1 MSATTPALSVAT
13 LFQERESQR
22 RKDREAEEHLQR
34 RRQEELAA
42 FRKRLDEFELT
53 NDRVEATLTRVKRA
67 FERGESEL
75 MITSFPSS
83 FCSDDGRAIAN
94 PAALPINKTDQKD
107 AVPEWASTM
116 PKGVVLVYDYWKR
129 NLQPGGFGF
138 SARIINYPDG
148 KPGDV
153 GVFLTWPKNPSAV

>member
-1 MSATTPALSVAT
+1 MSATAPALSVAT
-13 LFQERESQR
+13 LFQEREAQR
-22 RKDREAEEHLQR
+22 RKDREAEEQLQR

-53 NDRVEATLTRVKRA
+53 NERVEAAINRVKRA

-94 PAALPINKTDQKD
+94 AAALDKTDQKD
-107 AVPEWASTM
+107 GVPGWVGTM
-116 PKGVVLVYDYWKR
+116 PKGVALVYDYWRR

-153 GVFLTWPKNPSAV
+153 GVFLTWPKNLSAP